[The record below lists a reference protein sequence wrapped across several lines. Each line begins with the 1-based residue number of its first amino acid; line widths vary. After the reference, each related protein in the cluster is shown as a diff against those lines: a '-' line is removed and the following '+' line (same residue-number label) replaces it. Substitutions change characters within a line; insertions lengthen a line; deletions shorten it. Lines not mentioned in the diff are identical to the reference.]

1 MTARLA
7 EAAQGGI
14 PTQRLA
20 VSQQEAADMV
30 GVSLKAIKAAVRS
43 GELRA
48 KTRGP
53 RTTRIPVVAL
63 ATWFESWTDVVED
76 D

>member
-1 MTARLA
+1 MQDGVVTARLA
-7 EAAQGGI
+7 E
-14 PTQRLA
+14 RLA

-43 GELRA
+43 GELKA

-53 RTTRIPVVAL
+53 RTTRIPVAAL
-63 ATWFESWTDVVED
+63 KTWFEAWTDVVED
-76 D
+76 